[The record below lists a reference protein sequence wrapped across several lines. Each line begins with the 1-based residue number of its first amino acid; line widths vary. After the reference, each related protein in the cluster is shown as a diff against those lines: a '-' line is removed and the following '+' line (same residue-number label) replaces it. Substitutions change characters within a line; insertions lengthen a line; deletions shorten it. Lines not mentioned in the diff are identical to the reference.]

1 MLNKILKKK
10 SYMVKA
16 AEVKIKAEQRIQA
29 IAKEFIWKTIRPQ
42 IIEAAEQG
50 LFEIRIPIPIPG
62 VASYDLAAEIALI
75 LNKSWDYEVIT
86 DGVTAEGY
94 AILNISWRAGKNS
107 YD

>member
-1 MLNKILKKK
+1 VLNKILKKK

-16 AEVKIKAEQRIQA
+16 ADVKIKAEQRIQV
-29 IAKEFIWKTIRPQ
+29 IAKEFIWKTVRPQ

-50 LFEIRIPIPIPG
+50 LFEIRIPIPGEI
-62 VASYDLAAEIALI
+62 SYDLAVEVSLI
-75 LNKSWDYEVIT
+75 LNKSWDYQVTT

-107 YD
+107 YEL

>member
-1 MLNKILKKK
+1 VLNKILKKK

-16 AEVKIKAEQRIQA
+16 ADVKIKAEQRIQA

-50 LFEIRIPIPIPG
+50 LFEIRIPIPG

-75 LNKSWDYEVIT
+75 LNKSWDYEVTT

-94 AILNISWRAGKNS
+94 AILNISWRAGKKQL
-107 YD
+107 